1 MDTNKPEHKEAAH
14 ASVEAELEE
23 VYAQLEEA
31 RAKLAEI
38 KSRANTEDAP
48 GVSAA
53 ESGEEAAVVAGAA
66 GAVEAESC
74 TPVTCADTTPVE
86 VVAEPMMAGQAGIPV
101 EEGAAQDAAAQVDA
115 TTQAP
120 QPDWTPYASVP
131 PQTPPAVPPYE
142 PPTYNQ
148 APPQTPPQQ
157 PYYQQP
163 YYQPQYVQTK
173 DHVAA
178 GLLAIF
184 LGSLGIHKFYLGYNT
199 AGFIMLAVTTIGS
212 LLTFGLAGAVMA
224 LIGLIEGI
232 VYLVKSQSE
241 FEQVYV
247 FNKRDWF

>member
-38 KSRANTEDAP
+38 KSRANTEEAP
-48 GVSAA
+48 GDS
-53 ESGEEAAVVAGAA
+53 VVE
-66 GAVEAESC
+66 GAV
-74 TPVTCADTTPVE
+74 
-86 VVAEPMMAGQAGIPV
+86 
-101 EEGAAQDAAAQVDA
+101 QDATAQVDA

-131 PQTPPAVPPYE
+131 PQTPPTVPPYE

-157 PYYQQP
+157 AYYQQP

-224 LIGLIEGI
+224 L
-232 VYLVKSQSE
+232 
-241 FEQVYV
+241 
-247 FNKRDWF
+247 